1 MFGIA
6 SLTTITD
13 TQTGRSGAR
22 ENGEH
27 KRSKEIVRD
36 SATVRITTLLIL
48 LGANIEPLMASYFV
62 VFLLRRLWSVSV
74 TLHMNLLYKSALF
87 WIVWELGH
95 NLSTPSALGKQR
107 RESHG
112 NWPYK
117 MKSNKVR
124 MIRLTGG
131 HYGGRGWAHLDTL
144 ALPNTNMTTKAC

>member
-6 SLTTITD
+6 SLTTFTD

-62 VFLLRRLWSVSV
+62 VFLLRRLWSVRPQP
-74 TLHMNLLYKSALF
+74 A
-87 WIVWELGH
+87 
-95 NLSTPSALGKQR
+95 
-107 RESHG
+107 SHF
-112 NWPYK
+112 
-117 MKSNKVR
+117 
-124 MIRLTGG
+124 T
-131 HYGGRGWAHLDTL
+131 
-144 ALPNTNMTTKAC
+144 

>member
-62 VFLLRRLWSVSV
+62 VFLLRRLWSDSV
-74 TLHMNLLYKSALF
+74 TLHMNLLYKSTLF
-87 WIVWELGH
+87 
-95 NLSTPSALGKQR
+95 
-107 RESHG
+107 
-112 NWPYK
+112 
-117 MKSNKVR
+117 
-124 MIRLTGG
+124 
-131 HYGGRGWAHLDTL
+131 
-144 ALPNTNMTTKAC
+144 